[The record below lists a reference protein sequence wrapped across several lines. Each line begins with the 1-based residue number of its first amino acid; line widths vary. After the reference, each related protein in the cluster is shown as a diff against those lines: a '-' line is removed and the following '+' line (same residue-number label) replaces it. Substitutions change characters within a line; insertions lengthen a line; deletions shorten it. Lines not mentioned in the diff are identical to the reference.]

1 MKSNDTLN
9 TLICQH
15 AANLM
20 REYGWPA
27 HADVDQP
34 SPAQWPGWIA
44 VHVRLESSAL
54 VTWLLHLADAH
65 RPNLT
70 RLQYHALHSAA
81 RKLEQTEAVIVLS
94 GNRQAAEPV
103 LPGDN
108 THIRF
113 PYAFE
118 WLTEPEIQ
126 AVMTAIRC
134 AIDKLCVRVLRDAGR
149 IRAALV
155 PSANPH
161 LFTRSSRS
169 FSVIGEES
177 DDDSWID
184 AGCTD
189 NVNYALKAILD
200 DRARYCTVR
209 LKVVSKDDG
218 RVWGQYLMD
227 DQLRYPGRGVYAW
240 LCFDALN
247 KAIWNARS
255 ELSKCDWLMR
265 GYR

>member
-1 MKSNDTLN
+1 MKNNDTLN
-9 TLICQH
+9 ALICQH
-15 AANLM
+15 GANLLQ
-20 REYGWPA
+20 EYGWPA

-34 SPAQWPGWIA
+34 SPEQWPGWIA
-44 VHVRLESSAL
+44 VHVRLEASAL
-54 VTWLLHLADAH
+54 ITWLPHLAYAH
-65 RPNLT
+65 KPNLT
-70 RLQYHALHSAA
+70 KLQFHALLSAT

-94 GNRQAAEPV
+94 GNSHAAEPV

-155 PSANPH
+155 PSANPL
-161 LFTRSSRS
+161 LFTRSSRH

-177 DDDSWID
+177 DDESWID
-184 AGCTD
+184 RDCTD
-189 NVNYALKAILD
+189 SVQRVLKAILD
-200 DRARYCTVR
+200 DGARYCCVR
-209 LKVVSKDDG
+209 LKVIVKGSQ
-218 RVWGQYLMD
+218 RVLSEYSMT
-227 DQLRYPGRGVYAW
+227 DQLRYPGKGIYDW
-240 LCFDALN
+240 LCFEA
-247 KAIWNARS
+247 
-255 ELSKCDWLMR
+255 LSKATCYARWVLSKSNWGLR
-265 GYR
+265 EKR

>member
-1 MKSNDTLN
+1 MKKNDTLN

-15 AANLM
+15 GANLL

-27 HADVDQP
+27 HAGVDQP
-34 SPAQWPGWIA
+34 SPEQWPGWIT
-44 VHVRLESSAL
+44 VHVRLEASDL
-54 VTWLLHLADAH
+54 VTWLPHLADAH
-65 RPNLT
+65 KPDLT
-70 RLQYHALHSAA
+70 KLQFHALLSAT

-134 AIDKLCVRVLRDAGR
+134 AIGKLCVRVLRDAGR

-161 LFTRSSRS
+161 LFTRSSRN

-177 DDDSWID
+177 DDECWID
-184 AGCTD
+184 ADCID
-189 NVNYALKAILD
+189 NVDYTLKAILD

-218 RVWGQYLMD
+218 HVWGEYLMT
-227 DQLRYPGRGVYAW
+227 DQLRYPGTSVYDW
-240 LCFDALN
+240 LCLDAVN
-247 KAIWNARS
+247 RAISKARW
-255 ELSKCDWLMR
+255 ELL
-265 GYR
+265 